1 MADRGEYRAI
11 HVALIDD
18 PDFLQLSPPARLAL
32 MTLKLILGVSGID
45 VVRALVPEL
54 MATTGYD
61 EATIRAAVDEL
72 TAGRWILIEG
82 RVVWLRNGLRFEPSK
97 PLASENGRK
106 GISAHLETLPRV
118 ALVNRFAD
126 YYGLPRP
133 FPELDDPADSEGAT
147 EPPSNPLPTP
157 SEPPTEAGMRDEGR
171 GIYTSELTT
180 TRAHAREE
188 PGSDPAAIPDADPA
202 APVVIPFPG
211 ASEGLPSPEEQASRA
226 IMLANRGMRENP
238 AIGEAYTPIP
248 PGHSSRQVVL
258 DWIAEGISWEAIQAA
273 VYETARTYRPQE
285 HRRQIT
291 TMRYFDGPVREEHAR
306 RLAAQEPAPKAGR
319 TASASG
325 RGRQGRATPRP
336 PEHDYSHPTE
346 TPEEIAWSR

>member
-1 MADRGEYRAI
+1 MADRGEYRSI
-11 HVALIDD
+11 YVALVDD
-18 PDFLQLSPPARLAL
+18 PDYRALSPQARLSL
-32 MTLKLILGVSGID
+32 LSLKLILGPSGIG
-45 VVRALVPEL
+45 VVRALEAEL
-54 MATTGYD
+54 VALTGHS
-61 EATIRAAVDEL
+61 AADVRGAIEEL
-72 TAGRWILIEG
+72 ISGDWIAVESS
-82 RVVWLRNGLRFEPSK
+82 VVWLRNGLRYEPSK
-97 PLASENGRK
+97 PLSSENGRK
-106 GISAHLETLPRV
+106 GISAHLEALPRV
-118 ALVNRFAD
+118 RLVNRFAE
-126 YYGLPRP
+126 YYGLPIP
-133 FPELDDPADSEGAT
+133 FPELES
-147 EPPSNPLPTP
+147 PPDPLPDPLRRGSGTP

-171 GIYTSELTT
+171 GIYTSELTI

-325 RGRQGRATPRP
+325 RARQGRATPRP